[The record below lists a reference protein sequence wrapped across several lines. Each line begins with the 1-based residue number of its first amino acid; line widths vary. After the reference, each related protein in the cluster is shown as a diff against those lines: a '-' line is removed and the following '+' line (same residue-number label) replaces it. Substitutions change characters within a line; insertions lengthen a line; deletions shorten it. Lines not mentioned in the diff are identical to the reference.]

1 MNICRFKKK
10 TKIDIIEFYFI
21 LLTLRASA
29 PGIVNV
35 ICKLHSTF
43 FPQKPPTF
51 GMLDAQN
58 CKFFYNLATMPFY
71 M

>member
-29 PGIVNV
+29 PGIVNA

-43 FPQKPPTF
+43 FPQKPPTS
-51 GMLDAQN
+51 GMLYTKY
-58 CKFFYNLATMPFY
+58 CKKICNTATV
-71 M
+71 